1 MRFRGWSHLNF
12 ICSDLMFYLDVKDY
26 QKASALLAQM
36 VAIVSDAIRRQ
47 D

>member
-12 ICSDLMFYLDVKDY
+12 ICEELMIMLDVRDY
-26 QKASALLAQM
+26 QKASVLLAEF
-36 VAIVSDAIRRQ
+36 VSIVSDAIRRR

>member
-1 MRFRGWSHLNF
+1 
-12 ICSDLMFYLDVKDY
+12 MFYLDVKDY
-26 QKASALLAQM
+26 QKASALLAQL